1 MIATLLKSR
10 PGLAMGLALIAL
22 ATGAPAAAQE
32 IPLKQQFVADL
43 QNALRAN
50 DKNWLAGHM
59 RYPVRYYG
67 QRTMLIR
74 NKAWLVKNYASVI
87 GAKLRAAVLAQDPGN
102 VFENWQ
108 GLMVGEGRFNIWL
121 RNAGDGLDEHYE
133 IITINDSE

>member
-67 QRTMLIR
+67 QRAMQIR
-74 NKAWLVKNYASVI
+74 NKA
-87 GAKLRAAVLAQDPGN
+87 
-102 VFENWQ
+102 
-108 GLMVGEGRFNIWL
+108 
-121 RNAGDGLDEHYE
+121 
-133 IITINDSE
+133 

>member
-1 MIATLLKSR
+1 MLKSR
-10 PGLAMGLALIAL
+10 PGLAICLALIAI
-22 ATGAPAAAQE
+22 ATSAGAAAQD
-32 IPLKQQFVADL
+32 IPHKQQFVADL
-43 QNALRAN
+43 QNAVRAN

-67 QRTMLIR
+67 QRTILIR
-74 NKAWLVKNYASVI
+74 NKSWFVKNYASVI
-87 GAKLRAAVLAQDPGN
+87 GAKLGAAVLAQDPGD

-108 GLMVGEGRFNIWL
+108 GLMVGEGRFNIWV

>member
-1 MIATLLKSR
+1 MLKSR
-10 PGLAMGLALIAL
+10 PGLAIYLALIAI
-22 ATGAPAAAQE
+22 AASASAGAQE
-32 IPLKQQFVADL
+32 IPRKQQFLADL
-43 QNALRAN
+43 QNAVRTN

-67 QRTMLIR
+67 QRTILIR
-74 NKAWLVKNYASVI
+74 NKSWLVENYASVI

-108 GLMVGEGRFNIWL
+108 GLMVGEGRFNIWV
-121 RNAGDGLDEHYE
+121 RNAGGGLDEHYE